1 MYPTMSALFPKI
13 GRLATRPS
21 ISALLNAKPETA
33 FRLTTKL
40 TTRSI
45 TRAVQHSNQWMTAFD
60 QSRFGPRS
68 KNFFEQNQAKSASPP
83 RKIPET
89 FAKVPVIAVDNSPI
103 FPKFTKSIE
112 ITDPNLIEFV
122 NKQLLANNAFFGVFL
137 KRSRDPISET
147 ITELSDIH
155 RVGTFVHVKDMKM
168 QGDRATLIVDG
179 IRRIKITTEIAERNN
194 ADWFLSDSKPSV
206 LVVETEQFKSDRFQE
221 DNQVK
226 AISQEIVQTI
236 RDIVAMKPLPNEVL
250 EQILQQKQSVLNNVI
265 YLCDLGAALT
275 NASPD
280 ELQKVMEEPSIPD
293 RLMLTLQLLKK
304 EMELAKLQTKIADEV
319 DAKIKQMH
327 RKLILLEQMKVIKKE
342 LGEDVLDKDALVEQF
357 RQKVV
362 GKQVPDIVLKT
373 MEEEIMKMKQ
383 VEGYGLDYNV
393 SRNYL
398 DWLTVMPWGVQ
409 TAENLSIQTATKV
422 LDADHFGM
430 ENVKTRILEFIAVSK
445 LRGTTQ
451 GKILC
456 FHGPP
461 GVGNFEPM
469 LLPLQFFI
477 FFQFIGK
484 TSIARSIATA
494 LNRKY
499 YRFSVGGMTDVS
511 QIKGHRRTYVGTVLL
526 FPNKII
532 FSFKLQHRFLRCNAR
547 KDYPSNEIH

>member
-1 MYPTMSALFPKI
+1 MSSLFPKI
-13 GRLATRPS
+13 GRLAARPS
-21 ISALLNAKPETA
+21 ISILLNAKPESVV
-33 FRLTTKL
+33 RLSTKL

-45 TRAVQHSNQWMTAFD
+45 TRAVQHSNQWLAAFD
-60 QSRFGPRS
+60 QSRFGTRS
-68 KNFFEQNQAKSASPP
+68 KKFFEQKQTKNTNPL

-89 FAKVPVIAVDNSPI
+89 FAKVPVIAVDNAPI
-103 FPKFTKSIE
+103 FPKFTKAIE

-137 KRSRDPISET
+137 KRSRDNKSEI
-147 ITELSDIH
+147 ITDLNDIH
-155 RVGTFVHVKDMKM
+155 QVGTFVHVKDMKL
-168 QGDRATLIVDG
+168 QGDRAILIVDG
-179 IRRIKITTEIAERNN
+179 IRRIKITNEISERNN
-194 ADWFLSDSKPSV
+194 ADWFLSDNKISI
-206 LVVETEQFKSDRFQE
+206 LIVETEQFKSDRFQE

-236 RDIVAMKPLPNEVL
+236 RDIVAMKPLPNDLL

-275 NASPD
+275 NASPE
-280 ELQKVMEEPSIPD
+280 ELQSVMEEPSIPN

-304 EMELAKLQTKIADEV
+304 EMELAKLQTKIAEEV

-342 LGEDVLDKDALVEQF
+342 LGDDVVDKDVLIEQL
-357 RQKVV
+357 RQKLE
-362 GKQVPDIVLKT
+362 GKKVPDLVLKT
-373 MEEEIMKMKQ
+373 IEEEITKMKQ

-409 TAENLSIQTATKV
+409 TEENLNIQSATKV

-430 ENVKTRILEFIAVSK
+430 EIVKTRILEFIAVSK

-461 GVGNFEPM
+461 GVG
-469 LLPLQFFI
+469 
-477 FFQFIGK
+477 K
-484 TSIARSIATA
+484 TSIARSIAAA

-511 QIKGHRRTYVGTVLL
+511 QIKGHRRTYVGEAL
-526 FPNKII
+526 I
-532 FSFKLQHRFLRCNAR
+532 FQKFVSL
-547 KDYPSNEIH
+547 